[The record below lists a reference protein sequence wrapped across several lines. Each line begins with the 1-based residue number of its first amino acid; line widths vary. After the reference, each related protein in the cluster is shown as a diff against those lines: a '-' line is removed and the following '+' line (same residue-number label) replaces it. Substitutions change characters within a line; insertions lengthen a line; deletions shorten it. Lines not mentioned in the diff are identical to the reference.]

1 MGAELG
7 RLLEAEQTFAARI
20 DAARRDGVALVEAA
34 RTQAETLARDSTRQL
49 SEARKALADE
59 EERTLAAELARLD
72 AETTA
77 RVQRLSAI
85 DGQRVELLADRVL
98 RALLSGGLP

>member
-1 MGAELG
+1 MGVELG

-20 DAARRDGVALVEAA
+20 DSARRDGRALVDDA
-34 RTQAETLARDSTRQL
+34 RAQAEALAGDSRAKL

-59 EERTLAAELARLD
+59 EERALTAELARLD

-77 RVQRLSAI
+77 HVERLAGVDEGRVRT
-85 DGQRVELLADRVL
+85 LADRVL
-98 RALLSGGLP
+98 RVLLSGGRS